1 MSRSVSISGKDQ
13 NVIVYPLIIS
23 VASFPDHF
31 QIYLAALEKNRG
43 CKIKSGSGLGTR
55 LMYQFFYLVQQRTG
69 YYIGIYTCMQNVPQS
84 CSTRV
89 DLSYAPTCDIG
100 K

>member
-23 VASFPDHF
+23 VASFPGHF
-31 QIYLAALEKNRG
+31 QIYLAALEENRG

-55 LMYQFFYLVQQRTG
+55 LMYQFFY
-69 YYIGIYTCMQNVPQS
+69 
-84 CSTRV
+84 
-89 DLSYAPTCDIG
+89 
-100 K
+100 